1 MATAKPRRR
10 TDGEIVL
17 VTGSPGAGKT
27 VYTMREAAPAS
38 RLIVWDAHLEW
49 SEKGCAPCPDIPSLV
64 AACRTR
70 EPGHVAFT
78 GRVSPEHFEAFC
90 RVALLWGRL
99 APCTVVVEEL
109 ADVTNPGKAPHAW
122 GDLLRWARKLSI
134 NVYAITQRPSE
145 SDKTIVGLAHRIVC
159 HAMAR
164 HADQLYMARE
174 LGLEHRDVAS
184 LDRTRLEHIE
194 RLPDF
199 KTRRG
204 FTQRPQGRRA

>member
-1 MATAKPRRR
+1 MTDSRSVRR

-27 VYTMREAAPAS
+27 VYTMREVASAS
-38 RLIVWDAHLEW
+38 RLIVWDSHLEW
-49 SEKGCAPCPDIPSLV
+49 SGKGCTGYADIPALV

-70 EPGHVAFT
+70 AAAHVAFT
-78 GRVSPEHFEAFC
+78 GRVSQENFETFC
-90 RVALLWGRL
+90 RIALLWGRL
-99 APCTVVVEEL
+99 APCTVVAEEL

-122 GDLLRWARKLSI
+122 GDLLRWARKLGI

-174 LGLEHRDVAS
+174 LGLEHRDVAR
-184 LDRTRLEHIE
+184 LDRTKLEHIE
-194 RLPDF
+194 RGPDF
-199 KTRRG
+199 STRRA
-204 FTQRPQGRRA
+204 FTARPKARRA